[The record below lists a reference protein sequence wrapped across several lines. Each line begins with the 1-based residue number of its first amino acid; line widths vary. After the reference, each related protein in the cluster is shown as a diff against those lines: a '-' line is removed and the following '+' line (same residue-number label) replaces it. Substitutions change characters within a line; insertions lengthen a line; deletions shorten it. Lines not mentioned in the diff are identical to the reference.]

1 MFRTIPEPDWKL
13 FKEIHTLLLERYCQ
27 RTLEELDQLRHK
39 DAVASD
45 RYFDIRELMK
55 KRDKTLQKIFQDYR
69 RSTAIM
75 QLAAMRNAELLSEAE
90 FGRFSE
96 ETQLSIKHWTG
107 EA

>member
-13 FKEIHTLLLERYCQ
+13 FKEFHSLLLERYCQ

-45 RYFDIRELMK
+45 RYFDIRELLK

-75 QLAAMRNAELLSEAE
+75 QLAAMRNAELLSDAE
-90 FGRFSE
+90 LERFSA
-96 ETQLSIKHWTG
+96 ETQSDIKAWTG
-107 EA
+107 EE